1 MRSSRKTD
9 WSDVYGIR
17 SISQQNT
24 EVQYECKDEF
34 RQIYDTRRTC
44 IRGKW
49 TGRVN
54 LKFFFSQA
62 LRLGSKLVIEK
73 IEIKYLNKNPGLETV
88 FLNETFQEFS
98 ENCDKIFKR
107 TKNLNLKTY
116 YSRKYHISVIEI
128 TFEDLLNKN
137 KVHSPKSEIQLKVFV
152 TSLRNCIVDEKYF
165 MDYEKS
171 FFYRFVCEL
180 NSTEYSGS
188 ETNAP
193 EIIQLSF
200 N

>member
-1 MRSSRKTD
+1 
-9 WSDVYGIR
+9 
-17 SISQQNT
+17 
-24 EVQYECKDEF
+24 
-34 RQIYDTRRTC
+34 
-44 IRGKW
+44 
-49 TGRVN
+49 
-54 LKFFFSQA
+54 
-62 LRLGSKLVIEK
+62 LGSKLVIEK